1 MVFFE
6 ALREYDPFAE
16 AFELYFLQ
24 IVVERMDF
32 DVYDIGEILLLR
44 LQFINSLLEKRVYRQ
59 N

>member
-6 ALREYDPFAE
+6 ALREDDPFAE